1 MVFPIW
7 MKVDLNSFHLW
18 QTWIIPLYKM
28 NTRSLSRA
36 LTISTTIT
44 ITYSVDYYYVVVRLQ
59 VPTRRIIHFSLSHLL
74 FDEYVLIILF
84 LFVILLC
91 FTEDKFLEQKWKS
104 KSIISHQHQHQHQHH
119 HNNYI
124 SFFLDEIDD
133 KINNQKKD
141 ITATNA
147 IRYCSGIHENVTNC
161 AGPQT
166 ITNNIEKEIICCQWW
181 EYNKNGENTYQKKYC
196 PLYYIICTPK

>member
-1 MVFPIW
+1 
-7 MKVDLNSFHLW
+7 MKEMRFV
-18 QTWIIPLYKM
+18 
-28 NTRSLSRA
+28 SL
-36 LTISTTIT
+36 L
-44 ITYSVDYYYVVVRLQ
+44 
-59 VPTRRIIHFSLSHLL
+59 H
-74 FDEYVLIILF
+74 LF
-84 LFVILLC
+84 LVESFWWRKDNIQSANSL
-91 FTEDKFLEQKWKS
+91 
-104 KSIISHQHQHQHQHH
+104 HHHH